1 MGLPATPLSYVSPE
15 DYLEAERKAEHKHEY
30 WDGEIR
36 AMSGA
41 SFAHNRIA
49 ANLGGEIH
57 FQLKGKNCSVVGSDQ
72 RVQVLSESTFVY
84 PDLTVVCGQ
93 PRFEDNT
100 KPDTLLNPTLLVE
113 VLSPTTKSH
122 DRGDKFFLYRQIP
135 GLQQYLLLDS
145 QSVHAELHTRDEQGR
160 WILVETSD
168 RQTVL
173 ELSSINCRIALT
185 DVYAGVLEG

>member
-1 MGLPATPLSYVSPE
+1 MGLPATSLTYVSPE
-15 DYLEAERKAEHKHEY
+15 EYLDAERKAETKHEY
-30 WDGEIR
+30 WNGEIR

-41 SFAHNRIA
+41 SFDHNRIA
-49 ANLGGEIH
+49 ANLTIEIGG
-57 FQLKGKNCSVVGSDQ
+57 QLKGKSCSVVGSDQ

-93 PRFEDNT
+93 PQFEDNT

-113 VLSPTTKSH
+113 VLPPTTKSH

-168 RQTVL
+168 RQALL
-173 ELSSINCRIALT
+173 ELASIGCRVALA
-185 DVYAGVLEG
+185 DAYAGVLAG